1 MNKQD
6 KEIYEVIVVGAGH
19 AGCEAALAAARI
31 GCKTLIL
38 TKNIEFIGHM
48 SCNPAIGGPA
58 KGQIVGE
65 IDALGGEMGQAAD
78 ATKIQIKVLNKSRGA
93 AVQCLRTQNDLEQYR
108 QYMRTVLE
116 NEAHLELKQ
125 EIVKEIV
132 VEKGQIKGIKTVL
145 DKIYWAQA
153 VVITPGTFLNGR
165 IYVGLSSF
173 KAGRMGETSI
183 ENLSE
188 SLVKAGL
195 KLGRLKTG
203 TPPRLDKRTIDYAK
217 MAIQPGDT
225 GFLHFSFKTKLANY
239 HNAQIPCYLTYTTP
253 KTHEI
258 ILNNLDRSP
267 LYQKVIKGIGPRY
280 CPSIEDKVV
289 RFKDKEQH
297 QLFIEPVGTNT
308 NEIYPQGL
316 NTSLPEDVQ
325 EKFLYSIPGLEKVK
339 IIRNGYAVEYDFVY
353 PNQLDYTLETR
364 PVKGLYLAGQI
375 NGTSGYEEAAGQG
388 LVAGINAALKIK
400 KKEPLI
406 LTREN
411 SYIGTMI
418 DDLINKEIYEPYRML
433 TSRSEYRLY
442 LRQDN
447 ALFRLGEK
455 GYQIGL
461 ITKKE
466 IERIR
471 AEQLKIKELI
481 VFWKKERVAKNIID
495 RFKLQYKVSFYSV
508 FKRNEISIDNFMELL
523 DCAEEEKEIYQ
534 RAFVEVKYEGYLQ
547 KQKREILKMQKQEAN
562 LIPKNFDYE
571 KVKGLRKES
580 REKFMKY
587 RPQMIRDAKRIA
599 GINPADISVLM
610 MYLK

>member
-1 MNKQD
+1 
-6 KEIYEVIVVGAGH
+6 
-19 AGCEAALAAARI
+19 
-31 GCKTLIL
+31 
-38 TKNIEFIGHM
+38 
-48 SCNPAIGGPA
+48 
-58 KGQIVGE
+58 
-65 IDALGGEMGQAAD
+65 
-78 ATKIQIKVLNKSRGA
+78 
-93 AVQCLRTQNDLEQYR
+93 
-108 QYMRTVLE
+108 
-116 NEAHLELKQ
+116 
-125 EIVKEIV
+125 
-132 VEKGQIKGIKTVL
+132 
-145 DKIYWAQA
+145 
-153 VVITPGTFLNGR
+153 
-165 IYVGLSSF
+165 
-173 KAGRMGETSI
+173 
-183 ENLSE
+183 
-188 SLVKAGL
+188 
-195 KLGRLKTG
+195 
-203 TPPRLDKRTIDYAK
+203 
-217 MAIQPGDT
+217 
-225 GFLHFSFKTKLANY
+225 
-239 HNAQIPCYLTYTTP
+239 
-253 KTHEI
+253 
-258 ILNNLDRSP
+258 
-267 LYQKVIKGIGPRY
+267 
-280 CPSIEDKVV
+280 
-289 RFKDKEQH
+289 
-297 QLFIEPVGTNT
+297 
-308 NEIYPQGL
+308 
-316 NTSLPEDVQ
+316 
-325 EKFLYSIPGLEKVK
+325 
-339 IIRNGYAVEYDFVY
+339 GYAVEYDFVY

-599 GINPADISVLM
+599 GINPADISVLL
-610 MYLK
+610 MYLR

>member
-1 MNKQD
+1 
-6 KEIYEVIVVGAGH
+6 
-19 AGCEAALAAARI
+19 
-31 GCKTLIL
+31 
-38 TKNIEFIGHM
+38 
-48 SCNPAIGGPA
+48 
-58 KGQIVGE
+58 
-65 IDALGGEMGQAAD
+65 
-78 ATKIQIKVLNKSRGA
+78 
-93 AVQCLRTQNDLEQYR
+93 
-108 QYMRTVLE
+108 
-116 NEAHLELKQ
+116 
-125 EIVKEIV
+125 
-132 VEKGQIKGIKTVL
+132 
-145 DKIYWAQA
+145 
-153 VVITPGTFLNGR
+153 
-165 IYVGLSSF
+165 
-173 KAGRMGETSI
+173 
-183 ENLSE
+183 
-188 SLVKAGL
+188 
-195 KLGRLKTG
+195 
-203 TPPRLDKRTIDYAK
+203 
-217 MAIQPGDT
+217 
-225 GFLHFSFKTKLANY
+225 
-239 HNAQIPCYLTYTTP
+239 
-253 KTHEI
+253 
-258 ILNNLDRSP
+258 LDRSP
-267 LYQKVIKGIGPRY
+267 LYQKVIKGVGPRY

-481 VFWKKERVAKNIID
+481 VFWKKERVAKDIID
-495 RFKLQYKVSFYSV
+495 RFKLQHKVSFYSV